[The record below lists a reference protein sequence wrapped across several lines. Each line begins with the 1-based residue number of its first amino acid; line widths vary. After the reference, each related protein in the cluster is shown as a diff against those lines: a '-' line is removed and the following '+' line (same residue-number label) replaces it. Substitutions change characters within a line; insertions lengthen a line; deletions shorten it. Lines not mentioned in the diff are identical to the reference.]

1 LALQDGNCTL
11 LSAENKL
18 KSGMNKTFF
27 RHPLARFLLL
37 FIFLYTAWYLLYEL
51 YLNPKGGLDTF
62 VINTSVWTSAH
73 VLKLLGYVAFTTHSE
88 TIRTV
93 GIDGTTG
100 LWIGDP
106 CDGITLFALFTA
118 FILSFPGPWKHKAWF
133 IPAGIIA
140 IFGMNVLRIAG
151 LCMVVKYKPALLDLN
166 HDYVFKILV
175 YAFIFGLWMIWVN
188 RFSSI
193 RQNLSKNESK

>member
-1 LALQDGNCTL
+1 LALLAGNYML

-18 KSGMNKTFF
+18 KAGMNKTLL

-51 YLNPKGGLDTF
+51 YLNPKGGMDRF
-62 VINTSVWTSAH
+62 VINSSVWASEH
-73 VLKLLGYVAFTTHSE
+73 VLKLIGYVTFTTHSE

-106 CDGITLFALFTA
+106 CDGLTLFALFTA
-118 FILSFPGPWKHKAWF
+118 FILSFPGPWKHKVWF
-133 IPAGIIA
+133 IPCGVLA
-140 IFGMNVLRIAG
+140 IFMINVLRIAG

-175 YAFIFGLWMIWVN
+175 YAFIFGLWMLWVN

-193 RQNLSKNESK
+193 RSSLSTNESK